1 MPPSTSIR
9 KLIEQALE
17 EAREEF
23 AEIVKRKLEAL
34 MGDGEAAPRRAPK
47 PARPEGRRARRPA
60 AAPDEPSRGR
70 RSRAPEAHMAELRS
84 RVLSAMPMGEPL
96 KRARIIELARVS
108 DEDEPRVAAVLRKLK
123 DEGILQ
129 MRGTK
134 ASAVYTRK
142 G

>member
-1 MPPSTSIR
+1 MPAGTSIR

-34 MGDGEAAPRRAPK
+34 MGDAEPERPSRPRASSAAVAPSSSSKKASKRNRTPEAA
-47 PARPEGRRARRPA
+47 
-60 AAPDEPSRGR
+60 
-70 RSRAPEAHMAELRS
+70 MAELRS

-96 KRARIIELARVS
+96 KRARILELARLS
-108 DEDEPRVAAVLRKLK
+108 KEDASRVASVLRKLK
-123 DEGILQ
+123 DEGVLS
-129 MRGTK
+129 MRGSK
-134 ASAVYTRK
+134 ASATYTRK